1 MTIKSINHP
10 WAISDKFKQRYGDVW
25 TNLDFVFENKISEE
39 NFKTDPMNVTIGT
52 LNIANQT
59 IPMRYKDL
67 ISYAKSLQTYT
78 ANMYAERVSKEEVM
92 SISIKGREFGL
103 KRHEVSRLS
112 ETISEAQE
120 TAMRAY
126 ELGLYL

>member
-25 TNLDFVFENKISEE
+25 TNLDFVFEHKISEE

-103 KRHEVSRLS
+103 KRHEVSKLS
-112 ETISEAQE
+112 ETISYAQE
-120 TAMRAY
+120 TAIRAY